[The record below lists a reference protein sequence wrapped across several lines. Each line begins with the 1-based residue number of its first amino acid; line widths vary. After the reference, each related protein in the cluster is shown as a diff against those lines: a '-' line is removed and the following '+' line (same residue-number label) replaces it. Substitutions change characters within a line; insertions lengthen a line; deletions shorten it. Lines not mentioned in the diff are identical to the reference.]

1 MGVMNG
7 STIAKETRTI
17 IYYIDKLVDDR
28 GGVVKKIIIDELFIC
43 LFLILFVFSVLTE
56 YSTRRGRRTTDA
68 KI

>member
-7 STIAKETRTI
+7 STIAKETRT